1 MNLQEKVNKYILFKW
16 FLVLM
21 ISYLLHSL
29 IVFNNFTILRYK
41 LPIMMFVIF
50 GYFVNVKFNQLKN
63 ENSSR
68 YNQFK

>member
-1 MNLQEKVNKYILFKW
+1 
-16 FLVLM
+16 VLM